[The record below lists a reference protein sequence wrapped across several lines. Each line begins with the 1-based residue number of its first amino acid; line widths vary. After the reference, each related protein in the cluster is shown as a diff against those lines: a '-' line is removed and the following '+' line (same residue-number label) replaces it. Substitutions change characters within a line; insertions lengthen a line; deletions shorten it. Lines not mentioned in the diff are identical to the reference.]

1 MLKIT
6 HDSPAADILRVNLYG
21 LFTAEYVTE
30 VEKLL
35 AQNKNAKRLAVDLTN
50 VTFVDRAAMEFLRAA
65 LSRNIK
71 LENLPSWINRWIQQ
85 EARKGVSSLKVQR

>member
-21 LFTAEYVTE
+21 LFTAEDVPE

-35 AQNKNAKRLAVDLTN
+35 ARNKNAKRLAVDLTN

-65 LSRNIK
+65 KGRK
-71 LENLPSWINRWIQQ
+71 VKMENLPSYVKRWIEQ
-85 EARKGVSSLKVQR
+85 ESGNGSAS